1 MDSIQKISISEQ
13 VYLQLRERILKKVLP
28 VGTELPS
35 ERELS
40 ETLGVNRG
48 AVREAIKRLQQA
60 RLVRVRHGGA
70 TQVENFEAE
79 GGLELL
85 PSLMMNN
92 KGQLD
97 LEVARG
103 IVALR
108 EALAPVVAGQ
118 AALNGGRSVANFL
131 GPIVERMQTTS
142 KPESLQELAFQFWAH
157 VVQGSGN
164 VVFKLAFN
172 SMNQTYL
179 AAWHTLTS
187 VMQEEFRD
195 VDTLSQLAQ
204 AIGAGEQRRAEV
216 LARQHVELGS
226 RALNAALAKSETN
239 HAGNSIGSADSERC

>member
-1 MDSIQKISISEQ
+1 MENIQKISISEQ
-13 VYLQLRERILKKVLP
+13 VYTQLRDRILKKVLP
-28 VGTELPS
+28 VGAELPS

-85 PSLMMNN
+85 PGLMVNTQ
-92 KGQLD
+92 GQIN

-108 EALAPVVAGQ
+108 KALAPLVAGQ
-118 AALNGGRSVANFL
+118 AAQHGGKALADTLKPVIA
-131 GPIVERMQTTS
+131 EMQTTS
-142 KPESLQELAFQFWAH
+142 ELTRLQQLAFDFWAL

-179 AAWHTLTS
+179 AAWHTLTL
-187 VMQEEFRD
+187 VMQDEFRD
-195 VDTLSQLAQ
+195 INTLAQLAQ
-204 AIGAGEQRRAEV
+204 AIEAGEQRRCEV

-226 RALNAALAKSETN
+226 RALNAALG
-239 HAGNSIGSADSERC
+239 HA

>member
-1 MDSIQKISISEQ
+1 MPQLVDSINKSSISEQ
-13 VYLQLRERILKKVLP
+13 VYIQLRDRIVNKVLP
-28 VGTELPS
+28 VGAELPS

-79 GGLELL
+79 AGLELL
-85 PSLMMNN
+85 PSLMVNAQ
-92 KGQLD
+92 GQVN

-108 EALAPVVAGQ
+108 KALAPVVAGQ
-118 AALNGGRSVANFL
+118 AAVRGGQALSSQL
-131 GPIVERMQTTS
+131 KPLIERMRATQHLPT
-142 KPESLQELAFQFWAH
+142 LQQLAFDYWAL

-179 AAWHTLTS
+179 AAWNTLTL
-187 VMQEEFRD
+187 VMQDEFRD

-204 AIGAGEQRRAEV
+204 AIEAGEQRRCEV

-226 RALNAALAKSETN
+226 RALNAAL
-239 HAGNSIGSADSERC
+239 GPL

>member
-1 MDSIQKISISEQ
+1 MENIQKISISEQ
-13 VYLQLRERILKKVLP
+13 VYIQLRDRILKKVLP

-85 PSLMMNN
+85 PSLMVSAH
-92 KGQLD
+92 GQVN

-108 EALAPVVAGQ
+108 KALAPVVAGQ
-118 AALNGGRSVANFL
+118 AAVHGGKALADALKPVIAN
-131 GPIVERMQTTS
+131 MQNTS
-142 KPESLQELAFQFWAH
+142 ELPKLQQLAFDFWAL

-179 AAWHTLTS
+179 AAWNTLTL
-187 VMQEEFRD
+187 VMQDEFRD
-195 VDTLSQLAQ
+195 VNTLVQLAQ
-204 AIGAGEQRRAEV
+204 AIEAGEQRRCEV

-226 RALNAALAKSETN
+226 RALNAALGTA
-239 HAGNSIGSADSERC
+239 

>member
-1 MDSIQKISISEQ
+1 MESIQKTSISEQ
-13 VYLQLRERILKKVLP
+13 VYVQLRERILKKVLP
-28 VGTELPS
+28 VGAELPS

-70 TQVENFEAE
+70 TQVENFEVE

-85 PSLMMNN
+85 PSLMVNA
-92 KGQLD
+92 KGQLN

-103 IVALR
+103 IVAMR
-108 EALAPVVAGQ
+108 KALAPVVAGQ
-118 AALNGGRSVANFL
+118 AALNGGKPLAATL
-131 GPIVERMQTTS
+131 HMIIGRMQATQDRAC
-142 KPESLQELAFQFWAH
+142 LQQLAFDFWAH

-179 AAWHTLTS
+179 AAWNTLTH
-187 VMQEEFRD
+187 VMQDEFRD
-195 VDTLSQLAQ
+195 THTLAQLAD
-204 AIGAGEQRRAEV
+204 AIAAGEQRRCEV

-226 RALNAALAKSETN
+226 RALNAALGQPLPEQTP
-239 HAGNSIGSADSERC
+239 

>member
-1 MDSIQKISISEQ
+1 MENIQKISISEQ
-13 VYLQLRERILKKVLP
+13 VYTQLRDRILKKVLP
-28 VGTELPS
+28 VGAELPS

-85 PSLMMNN
+85 PSLMVNTH
-92 KGQLD
+92 GQVN

-108 EALAPVVAGQ
+108 KALAPVVAGQ
-118 AALNGGRSVANFL
+118 AALQGGKILAEQL
-131 GPIVERMQTTS
+131 KPLIAEMQNT
-142 KPESLQELAFQFWAH
+142 QELPKLQQLAFDFWAR
-157 VVQGSGN
+157 VVQGSSN

-179 AAWHTLTS
+179 AAWNTLTL
-187 VMQEEFRD
+187 VMQDEFRD
-195 VDTLSQLAQ
+195 VETLAQLAQ
-204 AIGAGEQRRAEV
+204 AIETGEHRRCEV

-226 RALNAALAKSETN
+226 RALNAALGQ
-239 HAGNSIGSADSERC
+239 H

>member
-1 MDSIQKISISEQ
+1 MENIQKISISEQ
-13 VYLQLRERILKKVLP
+13 VYIQLRDRILKKVLP
-28 VGTELPS
+28 VGAELPS

-85 PSLMMNN
+85 PSLMVSAQ
-92 KGQLD
+92 GQVN

-108 EALAPVVAGQ
+108 KALAPVVAGQ
-118 AALNGGRSVANFL
+118 AAVHGGKALADALKPV
-131 GPIVERMQTTS
+131 IVDMQTTS
-142 KPESLQELAFQFWAH
+142 ELPKLQQLAFDFWAL

-179 AAWHTLTS
+179 AAWNTLTL
-187 VMQEEFRD
+187 VMQDEFRD
-195 VDTLSQLAQ
+195 IDTLTQLMQ
-204 AIGAGEQRRAEV
+204 AIEAGEQRRCEV

-226 RALNAALAKSETN
+226 RALNAALGTA
-239 HAGNSIGSADSERC
+239 

>member
-1 MDSIQKISISEQ
+1 MEIIQKTSISEQ
-13 VYLQLRERILKKVLP
+13 VYTQLRDRILKKVLP
-28 VGTELPS
+28 VGAELPS

-85 PSLMMNN
+85 PGLMVNTQ
-92 KGQLD
+92 GQIN

-108 EALAPVVAGQ
+108 KALAPVVAGQ
-118 AALNGGRSVANFL
+118 AAQHGGKALADTLKPVIA
-131 GPIVERMQTTS
+131 EMQITS
-142 KPESLQELAFQFWAH
+142 ELTRLQQLAFDFWAL

-179 AAWHTLTS
+179 AAWHTLTL
-187 VMQEEFRD
+187 VMQDEFRD
-195 VDTLSQLAQ
+195 INTLAQLAQ
-204 AIGAGEQRRAEV
+204 AIEAGEQRRCEV

-226 RALNAALAKSETN
+226 RALNAALG
-239 HAGNSIGSADSERC
+239 HA

>member
-1 MDSIQKISISEQ
+1 MENIQKISISEQ
-13 VYLQLRERILKKVLP
+13 VYIQLRDRILKKVLP

-85 PSLMMNN
+85 PGLMVNTQ
-92 KGQLD
+92 GQIN

-108 EALAPVVAGQ
+108 KALAPVVAGQ
-118 AALNGGRSVANFL
+118 AAQHGGKTLADTLKPVIA
-131 GPIVERMQTTS
+131 EMQTTS
-142 KPESLQELAFQFWAH
+142 ELPRLQQLAFDFWAL

-179 AAWHTLTS
+179 AAWHTLTL
-187 VMQEEFRD
+187 VMQDEFRD
-195 VDTLSQLAQ
+195 INTLAQLAQ
-204 AIGAGEQRRAEV
+204 AIEAGEQRRCEV

-226 RALNAALAKSETN
+226 RALNAALG
-239 HAGNSIGSADSERC
+239 HA

>member
-1 MDSIQKISISEQ
+1 MENIQKISISEQ
-13 VYLQLRERILKKVLP
+13 VYIQLRDRILKKVLP

-85 PSLMMNN
+85 PSLMVSAQ
-92 KGQLD
+92 GQVN

-108 EALAPVVAGQ
+108 KALAPVVAGQ
-118 AALNGGRSVANFL
+118 AAVHGGKALADVLKPVIAN
-131 GPIVERMQTTS
+131 MQNAS
-142 KPESLQELAFQFWAH
+142 ELPKLQQLAFDFWAL

-179 AAWHTLTS
+179 AAWNTLTL
-187 VMQEEFRD
+187 VMQDEFRD
-195 VDTLSQLAQ
+195 VNTLAQLAQ
-204 AIGAGEQRRAEV
+204 AIEAGEQRRCEV

-226 RALNAALAKSETN
+226 RALNAALGTA
-239 HAGNSIGSADSERC
+239 

>member
-1 MDSIQKISISEQ
+1 MENIQKISISEQ
-13 VYLQLRERILKKVLP
+13 VYTQLRDRILKKVLP
-28 VGTELPS
+28 VGAELPS

-85 PSLMMNN
+85 PSLMVNTH
-92 KGQLD
+92 GQVN

-108 EALAPVVAGQ
+108 KALAPVVAGQ
-118 AALNGGRSVANFL
+118 AALQGGKILAEQL
-131 GPIVERMQTTS
+131 KPLIAEMQNT
-142 KPESLQELAFQFWAH
+142 QELPKLQQLAFDFWAR

-179 AAWHTLTS
+179 AAWNTLTL
-187 VMQEEFRD
+187 VMQDEFRD
-195 VDTLSQLAQ
+195 VETLAQLAQ
-204 AIGAGEQRRAEV
+204 AIETGEHRRCEV

-226 RALNAALAKSETN
+226 RALNAAL
-239 HAGNSIGSADSERC
+239 GNA

>member
-1 MDSIQKISISEQ
+1 MENIQKISISEQ
-13 VYLQLRERILKKVLP
+13 VYIQLRDRILKKVLP
-28 VGTELPS
+28 VGAELPS

-70 TQVENFEAE
+70 TPVENFEAE

-85 PSLMMNN
+85 PSLMVSAQ
-92 KGQLD
+92 GQVN

-108 EALAPVVAGQ
+108 KALAPVVAGQ
-118 AALNGGRSVANFL
+118 AAVHGGKALADALKPVIAN
-131 GPIVERMQTTS
+131 MQTTS
-142 KPESLQELAFQFWAH
+142 ELPKLQQLAFDFWAL

-179 AAWHTLTS
+179 AAWNTLTL
-187 VMQEEFRD
+187 VMQDEFRD
-195 VDTLSQLAQ
+195 VNTLAQLAQ
-204 AIGAGEQRRAEV
+204 AIEAGEQRRCEV

-226 RALNAALAKSETN
+226 RALNAALGTA
-239 HAGNSIGSADSERC
+239 

>member
-1 MDSIQKISISEQ
+1 MENIQKISISEQ
-13 VYLQLRERILKKVLP
+13 VYIQLRDRILKKVLP

-85 PSLMMNN
+85 PSLMVSAQ
-92 KGQLD
+92 GQVN

-108 EALAPVVAGQ
+108 KALAPVVAGQ
-118 AALNGGRSVANFL
+118 AAVHGGKALADALKPVIAN
-131 GPIVERMQTTS
+131 MQNTS
-142 KPESLQELAFQFWAH
+142 ELPKLQQLAFDFWAL

-179 AAWHTLTS
+179 AAWNTLTL
-187 VMQEEFRD
+187 VMQDEFRD
-195 VDTLSQLAQ
+195 VNTLVQLAQ
-204 AIGAGEQRRAEV
+204 AIEAGEQRRCEV

-226 RALNAALAKSETN
+226 RALNAALGTA
-239 HAGNSIGSADSERC
+239 

>member
-1 MDSIQKISISEQ
+1 MENIQKISISEQ
-13 VYLQLRERILKKVLP
+13 VYTQLRDRILKKVLP
-28 VGTELPS
+28 VGAELPS

-85 PSLMMNN
+85 PSLIVNAQ
-92 KGQLD
+92 GQVN

-108 EALAPVVAGQ
+108 KALAPVVAGQ
-118 AALNGGRSVANFL
+118 AAVHGGKALADALKPVIAS
-131 GPIVERMQTTS
+131 MQNTS
-142 KPESLQELAFQFWAH
+142 ELPKLQQLAFDFWAL

-179 AAWHTLTS
+179 AAWNTLTL
-187 VMQEEFRD
+187 VMQDEFRD
-195 VDTLSQLAQ
+195 VDTLTQLMQ
-204 AIGAGEQRRAEV
+204 AIEAREQRRCEV

-226 RALNAALAKSETN
+226 RALNAALGTA
-239 HAGNSIGSADSERC
+239 

>member
-1 MDSIQKISISEQ
+1 MENIQKISISEQ
-13 VYLQLRERILKKVLP
+13 VYIQLRDRILKKVLP

-85 PSLMMNN
+85 PSLMVSAQ
-92 KGQLD
+92 GQVN

-108 EALAPVVAGQ
+108 KALAPVVAGQ
-118 AALNGGRSVANFL
+118 AAVHGGKALADALKPVIAN
-131 GPIVERMQTTS
+131 MQNTS
-142 KPESLQELAFQFWAH
+142 ELPKLQQLAFDFWAL

-179 AAWHTLTS
+179 AAWNTLTL
-187 VMQEEFRD
+187 VMQDEFRD
-195 VDTLSQLAQ
+195 IDTLTQLMQ
-204 AIGAGEQRRAEV
+204 AIEAGEQRRCEV

-226 RALNAALAKSETN
+226 RALNAALGTA
-239 HAGNSIGSADSERC
+239 

>member
-1 MDSIQKISISEQ
+1 MEIIQKTSISEQ
-13 VYLQLRERILKKVLP
+13 VYLQLRDRILKKVLP
-28 VGTELPS
+28 VGAELPS

-85 PSLMMNN
+85 PGLIVNAQ
-92 KGQLD
+92 GQIN

-108 EALAPVVAGQ
+108 KALAPVVAGQ
-118 AALNGGRSVANFL
+118 AALHDGKAL
-131 GPIVERMQTTS
+131 AEELKPLIAEMQNTCEL
-142 KPESLQELAFQFWAH
+142 PRLQQLAFDFWAL

-179 AAWHTLTS
+179 AAWQTLTL
-187 VMQEEFRD
+187 VMQDEFRD
-195 VDTLSQLAQ
+195 VNTLAHLVQ
-204 AIGAGEQRRAEV
+204 AIEAGEQRRCEV

-226 RALNAALAKSETN
+226 RALNSALGKP
-239 HAGNSIGSADSERC
+239 

>member
-1 MDSIQKISISEQ
+1 MEAIQKTSISEQ
-13 VYLQLRERILKKVLP
+13 VYAQLRDRILGKVLP
-28 VGTELPS
+28 VGAELPS

-85 PSLMMNN
+85 PSLMVNAN
-92 KGQLD
+92 GQVN

-103 IVALR
+103 IVTLR
-108 EALAPVVAGQ
+108 KALAPVVAAQ
-118 AALNGGRSVANFL
+118 AALHGGRKLSNL
-131 GPIVERMQTTS
+131 LRPIVDQMQATT
-142 KPESLQELAFQFWAH
+142 ELHQLQQLAFDFWAQ

-179 AAWHTLTS
+179 AAWKTLTL
-187 VMQEEFRD
+187 VMQDEFRD
-195 VDTLSQLAQ
+195 THTLAQLAD
-204 AIGAGEQRRAEV
+204 AIGAGEHRRCEV

-226 RALNAALAKSETN
+226 RALNSALGQFQPNQQS
-239 HAGNSIGSADSERC
+239 

>member
-1 MDSIQKISISEQ
+1 MEIIQKTSISEQ
-13 VYLQLRERILKKVLP
+13 VYTQLRDRILKKVLP
-28 VGTELPS
+28 VGAELPS

-85 PSLMMNN
+85 PGLMVNTQ
-92 KGQLD
+92 GQIN

-108 EALAPVVAGQ
+108 KALAPLVAGQ
-118 AALNGGRSVANFL
+118 AAQHGGKALADTLKPVIA
-131 GPIVERMQTTS
+131 EMQTTS
-142 KPESLQELAFQFWAH
+142 ELTRLQQLAFDFWAL

-179 AAWHTLTS
+179 AAWHTLTL
-187 VMQEEFRD
+187 VMQDEFRD
-195 VDTLSQLAQ
+195 INTLAQLAQ
-204 AIGAGEQRRAEV
+204 AIEAGEQRRCEV

-226 RALNAALAKSETN
+226 RALNAALG
-239 HAGNSIGSADSERC
+239 HA

>member
-1 MDSIQKISISEQ
+1 MENIEKISISEQ
-13 VYLQLRERILKKVLP
+13 VYIQLRDRILKKVLP

-85 PSLMMNN
+85 PSLMVSAQ
-92 KGQLD
+92 GQVN

-108 EALAPVVAGQ
+108 KALAPVVAGQ
-118 AALNGGRSVANFL
+118 AAVHGGKALADALKPVIAN
-131 GPIVERMQTTS
+131 MQNTS
-142 KPESLQELAFQFWAH
+142 ELPKLQQLAFDFWAL

-179 AAWHTLTS
+179 AAWNTLTL
-187 VMQEEFRD
+187 VMQDEFRD
-195 VDTLSQLAQ
+195 VNTLVQLAQ
-204 AIGAGEQRRAEV
+204 AIEAGEQRRCEV

-226 RALNAALAKSETN
+226 RALNAALGTA
-239 HAGNSIGSADSERC
+239 

>member
-1 MDSIQKISISEQ
+1 MEIIQKTSISEQ
-13 VYLQLRERILKKVLP
+13 VYTQLRDRILKKVLP
-28 VGTELPS
+28 VGAELPS

-85 PSLMMNN
+85 PGLMVNTQ
-92 KGQLD
+92 GQIN

-108 EALAPVVAGQ
+108 KALAPVVAGQ
-118 AALNGGRSVANFL
+118 AAQHGGKTLADTLKPVIA
-131 GPIVERMQTTS
+131 EMQTTS
-142 KPESLQELAFQFWAH
+142 ELPRLQQQAFDFWAL

-179 AAWHTLTS
+179 AAWHTLTL
-187 VMQEEFRD
+187 VMQDEFRD
-195 VDTLSQLAQ
+195 VNTLAQLAQ
-204 AIGAGEQRRAEV
+204 AIEAGEQRRCEV

-226 RALNAALAKSETN
+226 RALNAALG
-239 HAGNSIGSADSERC
+239 HA